1 MPAVPLVRHW
11 LVLLLVC
18 VAAYWLGLDSAFL
31 FDSNTAIARNPAL
44 LFDTGDFMQWYN
56 ALFSSASGP
65 TGRPLSMLS
74 FALNAQLAGELSAWA
89 MKFTNLLLHGAMAVL
104 AYLVLRRLLLLSPRL
119 AIDELRASWLAATAA
134 ALWLLHPLQVSTV
147 LYAVQR
153 MEQLAALATLAALLV
168 YVSYRP
174 RWLQRAPTLAELSA
188 CLFGLVVSLV
198 AGVLCKEDAILMVPL
213 VLLVELVFFDGQ
225 VAGRRYPALVAI
237 CALAVFSPLLL
248 MFAMLWWQP
257 EFIVRG
263 YWTRDFNLEERL
275 LTQARVLWSYLGWTL
290 VPDIRPLALH
300 HDDVLVS
307 RGWSQPYTTLLAVVG
322 WLVAIGAAIVWRRR
336 WPLLSFA
343 VGWYLLLHSLEANVL
358 PLELAWEHRNYLPSL
373 GVCLLLAW
381 LIWELL
387 PLPGQRQRLL
397 VSGLLL
403 LVLSL
408 QLLNRA
414 SLWGDEEVMAAY
426 HLHHHPQSLRS
437 TYHYANLQL
446 RLAEATQE
454 TPEQQRRLVLAREH
468 YNDMLGLDPGSFT
481 ALVTLLYLNSRYFG
495 PQQDADWVAQLTEA
509 AAQRPLI
516 NNDHAALGL
525 LLDCI
530 SKLQCAMSHEAYIG
544 IMQTLIA
551 RYPERPDYMH
561 NLAAFYG
568 NVQADYPRA
577 LALHA
582 RLLASF
588 PGYLDG
594 WDGMAAWYNRSGELG
609 QALEALR
616 AGLAADASPRRVSH
630 VIASFSEDTP

>member
-11 LVLLLVC
+11 IVLLLMC
-18 VAAYWLGLDSAFL
+18 AAAYWLGLGSAFL
-31 FDSNTAIARNPAL
+31 FDSGPAIAKNSAL
-44 LFDTGDFMQWYN
+44 VFDSGNFIQWYN

-74 FALNAQLAGELSAWA
+74 FALNTQMSGELSAWA
-89 MKFTNLLLHGAMAVL
+89 MKFTNLLLHGGMALL
-104 AYLVLRRLLLLSPRL
+104 AYQLIRRLLILSPQID
-119 AIDELRASWLAATAA
+119 IDEQRASWLAATAA

-174 RWLQRAPTLAELSA
+174 RWLQRAPTASELSA
-188 CLFGLVVSLV
+188 CLFGLVLSLTV
-198 AGVLCKEDAILMVPL
+198 GILCKEDAILMIPL

-225 VAGRRYPALVAI
+225 VAGRRYALIPAI

-248 MFAMLWWQP
+248 MATVVWWQP
-257 EFIVRG
+257 DFILRG

-307 RGWSQPYTTLLAVVG
+307 RGWWQPYTTALAVGG
-322 WLVAIGAAIVWRRR
+322 WLAAIGVAVFWRHR

-343 VGWYLLLHSLEANVL
+343 LGWYLLLHSLEANVL

-373 GVCLLLAW
+373 GVCLLVAW
-381 LIWELL
+381 VIWSLL
-387 PLPGQRQRLL
+387 PLSVLRQRLL
-397 VSGLLL
+397 ISGLLV
-403 LVLSL
+403 LVLGL
-408 QLLNRA
+408 QLFNRA

-437 TYHYANLQL
+437 SYHYANLQL
-446 RLAEATQE
+446 RLAESATAKS
-454 TPEQQRRLVLAREH
+454 EQQRRLVLARQG
-468 YNDMLGLDPGSFT
+468 YITMLELDAGSFT
-481 ALVTLLYLNSRYFG
+481 ALTTLLYLDSRYFG
-495 PQQDADWVAQLTEA
+495 PQEDGDWVRQLTEA
-509 AAQRPLI
+509 AATRSLN

-525 LLDCI
+525 LMKCI
-530 SKLQCAMSHEAYIG
+530 SEGQCDISDESYIG

-551 RYPERPDYMH
+551 RYPQRPHYLH

-568 NVQADYPRA
+568 NVKMDYPQA

-582 RLLASF
+582 RLLDSF
-588 PGYLDG
+588 PNNLDA

-616 AGLAADASPRRVSH
+616 ASLAADAGPQRVRH
-630 VIASFSEDTP
+630 VITSFAEEAP